1 MPKDLDEAIL
11 RTKTCTHVINV
22 LLSAY
27 LVLDSYVNDKK
38 PSKKKTLKIMEEIK
52 RIELDRLRAI
62 RRVHKSI
69 EQQKRKYEK

>member
-38 PSKKKTLKIMEEIK
+38 PSKKKTLKIMKEIK
-52 RIELDRLRAI
+52 RI
-62 RRVHKSI
+62 
-69 EQQKRKYEK
+69 

>member
-38 PSKKKTLKIMEEIK
+38 PSKKKTLKIMKEIK

-62 RRVHKSI
+62 RRVRKSI
-69 EQQKRKYEK
+69 EQQRIKYL

>member
-22 LLSAY
+22 LLSVY
-27 LVLDSYVNDKK
+27 LVLLSYVNDKK

-52 RIELDRLRAI
+52 RIELKRLKAI
-62 RRVHKSI
+62 RKVHKSV
-69 EQQKRKYEK
+69 EQQRIKYLK

>member
-1 MPKDLDEAIL
+1 MPRDLDEAIL

-22 LLSAY
+22 LLSVN
-27 LVLDSYVNDKK
+27 LVLDLYVNDEK
-38 PSKKKTLKIMEEIK
+38 PSKKKAEKLMEEIK